1 MIAPG
6 RSQSLFPERV
16 ARRGCLVKRSGGMT
30 LVELMVGMAVGL
42 FVATVAI
49 ATFVSTRTLN
59 VVNAS
64 TTRQSENGR
73 LAMELLTSD
82 LRSSGF
88 AGCRPLAQREDPPVS
103 LLNGGIDQG
112 FITEGNSGLRS
123 YHGTGTGFS
132 PALPTILAGRGI
144 LTNNDVVSVR
154 VPADATALGVV
165 ATMGSTTASPQIQA
179 GVGGPIVQG
188 DVLLIANCKAAAI
201 FQVTSAPATTG
212 VLDHAAGT
220 SPVPGNAGID
230 LQHSFRSDATVYR
243 LQTRHYYIAPSV
255 LRAGTNSLWRLVVP
269 ATAGGDNPAEVAIG
283 VDRLVV
289 TYGVDT
295 DASPDQNVNRYL
307 DASAVAADGWD
318 RVVSARVQMVVS
330 TPDDRMA
337 RANQTYRFAGAN
349 VTATDRRLRTELSEV
364 VTLRNGAP

>member
-1 MIAPG
+1 M
-6 RSQSLFPERV
+6 
-16 ARRGCLVKRSGGMT
+16 RRASGMT

-59 VVNAS
+59 LVNAS
-64 TTRQSENGR
+64 TARQSENGR
-73 LAMELLTSD
+73 LAMELLTTD

-88 AGCRPLAQREDPPVS
+88 AGCRPLAQREVPPESV
-103 LLNGGIDQG
+103 LNGGFDQG

-132 PALPTILAGRGI
+132 PALPAILAGRGI
-144 LTNNDVVSVR
+144 LANSDVVSVR

-165 ATMGSTTASPQIQA
+165 ATMGSSTASPQIQA
-179 GVGGPIVQG
+179 GVADNTVVQG
-188 DVLLIANCKAAAI
+188 DVLLISNCKAASI
-201 FQVTSAPATTG
+201 FQVTSAPAGTG
-212 VLDHAAGT
+212 VLEHATGA
-220 SPVPGNAGID
+220 SPAPGNASTD
-230 LQHSFRSDATVYR
+230 LKHAFRSDATVYR
-243 LQTRHYYIAPSV
+243 LQTRHYYVAPSA
-255 LRAGTNSLWRLVVP
+255 LRGGTNSLWRLVVP
-269 ATAGGDNPAEVAIG
+269 ATGGGDNPAEVALGI
-283 VDRLVV
+283 DRLLV

-307 DASAVAADGWD
+307 DASAVAADAWD
-318 RVVSARVQMVVS
+318 RVVSAQVQMVVA

>member
-1 MIAPG
+1 MKRELG
-6 RSQSLFPERV
+6 RAS
-16 ARRGCLVKRSGGMT
+16 GMT

-49 ATFVSTRTLN
+49 STFVSTRTLN

-103 LLNGGIDQG
+103 VLNGGVDLG

-132 PALPTILAGRGI
+132 PALPAILAGRGI

-165 ATMGSTTASPQIQA
+165 AAMGSTTASPQIQA
-179 GVGGPIVQG
+179 GVTDNAVVQG

-201 FQVTSAPATTG
+201 FQVTSAPVSTG

-220 SPVPGNAGID
+220 SPAPGNASTD
-230 LQHSFRSDATVYR
+230 LRHAFRSDATVYR
-243 LQTRHYYIAPSV
+243 LQTRHYYVAPSA
-255 LRAGTNSLWRLVVP
+255 LRPGANSLWRLVVP

-283 VDRLVV
+283 VDRLLV

-295 DASPDQNVNRYL
+295 DAAPDQNVNRYL
-307 DASAVAADGWD
+307 DASAVAADAWD
-318 RVVSARVQMVVS
+318 RVVSARVQMVVA
-330 TPDDRMA
+330 TPEDRMA
-337 RANQTYRFAGAN
+337 RANQTYQFAASSI
-349 VTATDRRLRTELSEV
+349 TATDRRLRTELSEV